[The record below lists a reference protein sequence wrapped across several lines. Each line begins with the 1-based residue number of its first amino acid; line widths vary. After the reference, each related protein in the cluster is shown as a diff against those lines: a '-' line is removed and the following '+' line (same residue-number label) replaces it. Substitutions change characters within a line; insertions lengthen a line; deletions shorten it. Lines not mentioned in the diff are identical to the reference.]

1 MKIFFIFLTLTFGLS
16 HSTCQV
22 GFLLESYT
30 DNSTHGIYVFKKT
43 KSTHIN
49 DVNNTRI
56 TLMFD
61 DYAPLVITYDPE
73 LNEQC
78 SMTSKKAK

>member
-1 MKIFFIFLTLTFGLS
+1 MKLFFIFLTLTFGLS
-16 HSTCQV
+16 HATCQV

-43 KSTHIN
+43 KSTQMN
-49 DVNNTRI
+49 DANNTHI
-56 TLMFD
+56 TLIFD
-61 DYAPLVITYDPE
+61 GNPPMVITYDPE

-78 SMTSKKAK
+78 SMPSKKAK